1 MAIFYSSSQASDQQ
15 QKPYIASEAFERMK
29 QLVGLWE
36 GKMDM
41 GKGPETI
48 TARYKLTSGGNA
60 ITETVFEGAPHE
72 MVSVYH
78 DNSDRKLTMTHY
90 CMERNQPKMELTR
103 RENKKLI
110 LNLAIDADIDVANET
125 HMNAITIHFDGK
137 DKMSQEGT
145 QFEGEQKKEVA
156 LISYT
161 RIK

>member
-1 MAIFYSSSQASDQQ
+1 
-15 QKPYIASEAFERMK
+15 
-29 QLVGLWE
+29 
-36 GKMDM
+36 
-41 GKGPETI
+41 
-48 TARYKLTSGGNA
+48 
-60 ITETVFEGAPHE
+60 
-72 MVSVYH
+72 
-78 DNSDRKLTMTHY
+78 MTHY